1 MKKLL
6 LILLLFV
13 SFTSVAQESKS
24 FEETLTPYVEKILQ
38 GLEKGVEF
46 AQEEIPIVLKQYVMY
61 EAVMSWFLVLVGV
74 FLMFGLPTISRK
86 NATVKDVT
94 KEMEG
99 DLPAGESYRKVKNNK
114 YLRTGR
120 HTTTPDEFFHDVFPY
135 FSIIVGVI
143 IFFSAIHKA
152 VLTTFFPK
160 LFLVKEFL
168 NHI

>member
-46 AQEEIPIVLKQYVMY
+46 AQEEIPIILKQYVMY

-74 FLMFGLPTISRK
+74 FLIFGLPIISRK
-86 NATVKDVT
+86 NATVKEVT
-94 KEMEG
+94 KEMEEQ
-99 DLPAGESYRKVKNNK
+99 LTSGERYKKLKNNK
-114 YLRTGR
+114 YLKTGR
-120 HTTTPDEFFHDVFPY
+120 YDITIGQIFYDVFPY
-135 FSIIVGVI
+135 FSILVGVI
-143 IFFSAIHKA
+143 IFFSTIHKA
-152 VLTTFFPK
+152 ILTTFFPK

-168 NHI
+168 NYI